1 MTGVA
6 ADGGDEDE
14 DLAQD
19 EDLEAEDRP
28 AGQGRSEP
36 NANPF
41 LPPTTGRM
49 SLSYNP
55 LAIVSALLGPRL
67 AFQLLCCLCCV
78 LLLVVMGI
86 LGMYFTSFYTL
97 WQSLS

>member
-1 MTGVA
+1 
-6 ADGGDEDE
+6 
-14 DLAQD
+14 
-19 EDLEAEDRP
+19 
-28 AGQGRSEP
+28 
-36 NANPF
+36 
-41 LPPTTGRM
+41 M

-78 LLLVVMGI
+78 LLLVVMGV